1 MSSHKKSIQKIV
13 LGGGCF
19 WCLEASYSMVRG
31 VVGVSPGYAGG
42 HDEHPTYYKVCQ
54 GNTGHAEVV
63 EVTFDPKVVSLK
75 QIMEIFW
82 AIHDPTTMNR
92 QGNDIGTEYRSLV
105 LCTEESQ
112 VTVVQ
117 QSIEKNQQYW
127 PKPIVTQVGV
137 LQEFYPA
144 EEEHEE
150 YFAKHPERA
159 YCQIVINPKLEKLQA
174 KFAELLKK

>member
-1 MSSHKKSIQKIV
+1 M
-13 LGGGCF
+13 
-19 WCLEASYSMVRG
+19 
-31 VVGVSPGYAGG
+31 
-42 HDEHPTYYKVCQ
+42 
-54 GNTGHAEVV
+54 
-63 EVTFDPKVVSLK
+63 
-75 QIMEIFW
+75 
-82 AIHDPTTMNR
+82 
-92 QGNDIGTEYRSLV
+92 
-105 LCTEESQ
+105 
-112 VTVVQ
+112 Q